1 MNISKGLISIGHALA
16 KHSPEILTA
25 VGIVGLITAGVTAV
39 KNTPSAMDILNKAR
53 EEKGEEVTKVEAVK
67 LCWKPYIFPVILAT
81 VSVVSIIFARRIDA
95 GRTAALVTACKMSEQ
110 AAERFETATREVV
123 DDKTLGKIQDK
134 VTRDISKD
142 RPYVDDEVI
151 DLGTA
156 GPKQLFYECYSGRYF
171 RATRDYVDKAIN
183 EFNRQLLNEDD
194 MIVNE
199 YLDCFNLPRI
209 DARTTGTLAW
219 RLDDVKKEL
228 GGKLP
233 SISCYHDPIETG
245 EYCCYFRLDCDP
257 KFYESFYF

>member
-1 MNISKGLISIGHALA
+1 MNISKGLISIGHVLA

-53 EEKGEEVTKVEAVK
+53 EEKCEEVTKVEAVK

-134 VTRDISKD
+134 VTHDIAKD
-142 RPYVDDEVI
+142 HPYVDNYVPE
-151 DLGTA
+151 LGTT
-156 GPKQLFYECYSGRYF
+156 GPRQLFFDCYSCRYF
-171 RATRDYVDKAIN
+171 RATRDFVDKAIN
-183 EFNRQLLNEDD
+183 EFNKQLLNEDI
-194 MIVNE
+194 MTVNE
-199 YLDCFNLPRI
+199 YLDCFDLPKL
-209 DARTTGTLAW
+209 DSRTTGTWAW

-228 GGKLP
+228 GGELP
-233 SISCYHDPIETG
+233 EISCYHEPIETG
-245 EYCCYFRLDCDP
+245 EYCCYFRLNAEP
-257 KFYESFYF
+257 RHYESFYF